1 MTTENQKQTPPRGRN
16 LMYTQRLDSLPRG
29 STDALESL
37 IKRDLRPENYVVVI
51 HDREVGKNGQP
62 KEPHVHVFMSFK
74 NARSVNAIAKKL
86 GDKPQYVTVLW
97 GDVIDVYAYLFHP
110 TERDKQEDRH

>member
-29 STDALESL
+29 SADALESL
-37 IKRDLRPENYVVVI
+37 VKRDLRPENYVVVI

-62 KEPHVHVFMSFK
+62 KKPHVHVFMSFK

-86 GDKPQYVTVLW
+86 GDKPQYVTILW

-110 TERDKQEDRH
+110 TESDMEEDRH